1 MKKRKSAKIFHP
13 SINHCFEEAKMAAKF
28 FCAMWIQQP
37 TSLTLFDISNR
48 QKYLHLLSHSL
59 TLLLLPLLL
68 LLANH
73 VSAVNVQLSNET
85 NESLISE
92 TDIQKILDKFQVLS
106 VSDNIQHGKIN
117 TTVAISD
124 TINGTVHISTALN
137 ENFQIVAVE
146 YCFTHQA

>member
-1 MKKRKSAKIFHP
+1 
-13 SINHCFEEAKMAAKF
+13 MAAKF

-85 NESLISE
+85 NESLISQ

-137 ENFQIVAVE
+137 ENFQTVAVE
-146 YCFTHQA
+146 YCFTHQAQRNI